1 MSHSDGGETGRNE
14 TPSVMLEPE
23 AVLLIQNWLNGGSAL
38 PAVKRLM
45 DTGNVLEAAAT
56 ARAAIAEHE
65 CADREALES
74 LILQASD
81 IGDEWIAALREF
93 AKAPSIERWDELL
106 TFVPEEMFYQRIR
119 TTTML
124 LMQMNC
130 EANTLFRCVTKYG
143 MIPDVF
149 DLVQTGRVDPDV
161 IIARGDESPARA
173 MWLGLAAQAAFARG
187 DRWNTIKLLRQA
199 AREPEPV
206 LAMASMSLIRE
217 TADDEM
223 KREID
228 KLTSAS

>member
-1 MSHSDGGETGRNE
+1 
-14 TPSVMLEPE
+14 MLEPE
-23 AVLLIQNWLNGGSAL
+23 SVLLIRNWLNGGSAL
-38 PAVKRLM
+38 PAVRRLM
-45 DTGNVLEAAAT
+45 DSGNVLEAAAT
-56 ARAAIAEHE
+56 ARAAIAMEE
-65 CADREALES
+65 CEDREALEAA
-74 LILQASD
+74 ILEASD
-81 IGDEWIAALREF
+81 IGDEWVAALRDF
-93 AKAPSIERWDELL
+93 AKAPSVERWDELL

-149 DLVQTGRVDPDV
+149 DLVQSGKVDPEV
-161 IIARGDESPARA
+161 IVERGEESPARA
-173 MWLGLAAQAAFARG
+173 MWLGLAAQASFARG

-199 AREPEPV
+199 AREPAAE
-206 LAMASMSLIRE
+206 LAMASMYHIRE

-228 KLTSAS
+228 KLAPIEL